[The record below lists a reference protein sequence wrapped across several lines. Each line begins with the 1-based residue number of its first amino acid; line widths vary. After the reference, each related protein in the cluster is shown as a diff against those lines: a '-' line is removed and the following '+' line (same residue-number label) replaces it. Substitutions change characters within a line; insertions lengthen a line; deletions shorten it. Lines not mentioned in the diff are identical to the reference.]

1 LPLGQRKGKKLADMI
16 KERQEKK
23 EKKK

>member
-1 LPLGQRKGKKLADMI
+1 LPLGQRKGKMLADMI

-23 EKKK
+23 EKK